1 MKNGGSM
8 NKRDLEAKRIVIKIG
23 TSSLLYQNTSQLN
36 LRAIER
42 LAFVLSD
49 LKNQGKEVVLVSSGA
64 IGVGMGKLGLTKR
77 PETIPAQQAVASVGQ
92 GELLGIYEREFQ
104 NYGKSVAQM
113 LLTRDVLVYPQSKK
127 NVFNAFQELLKLNV
141 IPIVNEND
149 TVSVDELDHKTK
161 FGDNDQLSA
170 VVADL
175 INADLLI
182 MLSDIDGFYSSNPLT
197 DPNAELY
204 HTVTSIDSSIIQSAG
219 GRGTKFGTGGM
230 VTKLKAAKRILSN
243 NQKMVLANGENPRI
257 TYNILA
263 GEPVGTLFEP
273 KQVATKEGLA

>member
-1 MKNGGSM
+1 M

-257 TYNILA
+257 IYNILA

>member
-243 NQKMVLANGENPRI
+243 NQKMVLANGKNPRI
-257 TYNILA
+257 IYNILA

>member
-1 MKNGGSM
+1 M

-243 NQKMVLANGENPRI
+243 NQKMVLANGKNPRI
-257 TYNILA
+257 IYNILA

-273 KQVATKEGLA
+273 RQVATKEGLA

>member
-1 MKNGGSM
+1 M
-8 NKRDLEAKRIVIKIG
+8 NKRNLEAKRIVIKIG

-77 PETIPAQQAVASVGQ
+77 PETIPAQQAMASVGQ

-175 INADLLI
+175 IDADLLI

-204 HTVTSIDSSIIQSAG
+204 HTVTSIDSTIIQSAG

-257 TYNILA
+257 IYNILA
-263 GEPVGTLFEP
+263 GEPVGTLFAPE
-273 KQVATKEGLA
+273 QTVTKEGLV

>member
-1 MKNGGSM
+1 M
-8 NKRDLEAKRIVIKIG
+8 
-23 TSSLLYQNTSQLN
+23 
-36 LRAIER
+36 
-42 LAFVLSD
+42 
-49 LKNQGKEVVLVSSGA
+49 
-64 IGVGMGKLGLTKR
+64 
-77 PETIPAQQAVASVGQ
+77 
-92 GELLGIYEREFQ
+92 
-104 NYGKSVAQM
+104 
-113 LLTRDVLVYPQSKK
+113 
-127 NVFNAFQELLKLNV
+127 

-257 TYNILA
+257 IYNILA

>member
-1 MKNGGSM
+1 M
-8 NKRDLEAKRIVIKIG
+8 NKRDLKAKRIVIKIG
-23 TSSLLYQNTSQLN
+23 TSSLLYPNTSRLN

-64 IGVGMGKLGLTKR
+64 IGVGMGRLGLNRR

-104 NYGKSVAQM
+104 HYGKSVAQM

-127 NVFNAFQELLKLNV
+127 NVFNAFQELLQMNV

-170 VVADL
+170 IVANL
-175 INADLLI
+175 IDADLLI
-182 MLSDIDGFYSSNPLT
+182 MLSDIDGFYSGNPMSNPS
-197 DPNAELY
+197 AELY
-204 HTVTSIDSSIIQSAG
+204 HTVTSIDASIIQAAG

-230 VTKLKAAKRILSN
+230 VTKLKAAKRILKN
-243 NQKMVLANGENPRI
+243 HQQMVLANGKNPRI
-257 TYNILA
+257 IYNILA
-263 GEPVGTLFEP
+263 GEPVGTLFAP
-273 KQVATKEGLA
+273 KEVVTKEGLA

>member
-243 NQKMVLANGENPRI
+243 NQKMVLANGKNPRI
-257 TYNILA
+257 IYNILA

-273 KQVATKEGLA
+273 RQVATKEGLA

>member
-230 VTKLKAAKRILSN
+230 VTKLKAAKRVLSN
-243 NQKMVLANGENPRI
+243 NQKMVLANGKNPRI
-257 TYNILA
+257 IYNILA

-273 KQVATKEGLA
+273 KRLATKEGLA

>member
-175 INADLLI
+175 INADLII

>member
-1 MKNGGSM
+1 M

-243 NQKMVLANGENPRI
+243 NQKMVLANGKNPRI
-257 TYNILA
+257 IYNILA

>member
-257 TYNILA
+257 IYNILA